1 MLCWNLDYALTSRT
15 LDLGFRVVIS
25 QPDFRRGLVSL
36 DFGWIL
42 QFKLSLV
49 FHAKGLVFVVYFG
62 WVSLLASARA
72 PGNFGLQGFEH

>member
-1 MLCWNLDYALTSRT
+1 MLEFGLYALTSRT

-49 FHAKGLVFVVYFG
+49 FHAKGLVSSFTLG
-62 WVSLLASARA
+62 
-72 PGNFGLQGFEH
+72 G